1 MRPLDVLIGRDDDQ
15 RPKTTQGG
23 ACALLAIKATIPR
36 PAPCLKELRAPP
48 QACGRA
54 IPRARRATVDAALA
68 AQYAHRHAS
77 EAARPRL
84 TPRATAD
91 LVTAALCV
99 ALLHDQITHA
109 PSAQRAGRAS

>member
-23 ACALLAIKATIPR
+23 ACALRSIEVTIPQ
-36 PAPCLKELRAPP
+36 ATP

-54 IPRARRATVDAALA
+54 ILRARRATVDASLA
-68 AQYAHRHAS
+68 AQHAHRHAWG
-77 EAARPRL
+77 AAQRRL
-84 TPRATAD
+84 TPGATAD

-99 ALLHDQITHA
+99 ALLHDQITYA

>member
-1 MRPLDVLIGRDDDQ
+1 MRPLNVLIGRDDDQ

-23 ACALLAIKATIPR
+23 ACAPLAIEVTIPR
-36 PAPCLKELRAPP
+36 ATP

-54 IPRARRATVDAALA
+54 IRQAAVDAALA
-68 AQYAHRHAS
+68 AQYAHRHACG
-77 EAARPRL
+77 AARPRL
-84 TPRATAD
+84 TPGATAD

-109 PSAQRAGRAS
+109 SSAQRAGRAS

>member
-1 MRPLDVLIGRDDDQ
+1 MRPLDVLIGRADDQ
-15 RPKTTQGG
+15 RPKTTQGA
-23 ACALLAIKATIPR
+23 ACALLAIEVTIPR
-36 PAPCLKELRAPP
+36 ATP

-54 IPRARRATVDAALA
+54 IPGARQATVDASLA

-84 TPRATAD
+84 TPGATAD
-91 LVTAALCV
+91 LVTTTLCV

-109 PSAQRAGRAS
+109 SSVQRSGRAS

>member
-23 ACALLAIKATIPR
+23 ACAPLAIEVTSPRAT
-36 PAPCLKELRAPP
+36 P

-54 IPRARRATVDAALA
+54 IPRRIPQARRATVDASLA
-68 AQYAHRHAS
+68 AQYAHRHAWG
-77 EAARPRL
+77 AAQPRL
-84 TPRATAD
+84 TPGATAD